1 MVDVEGPSAQFVLNL
16 LDKKLESDFNH
27 TVLLFVPL
35 ILLKL
40 AIFSR
45 NVDACPVDKHLRL
58 WQKVKLSASA
68 GLNFNPAKAGKK

>member
-1 MVDVEGPSAQFVLNL
+1 MG
-16 LDKKLESDFNH
+16 

-58 WQKVKLSASA
+58 WQKVKFQPSA
-68 GLNFNPAKAGKK
+68 GFNGTKASRCD